1 MMTQLVN
8 YRILK
13 SFFKLLSNV
22 FKAFFRLTKNFFKAL
37 EELVEEL
44 CDE

>member
-13 SFFKLLSNV
+13 AFFKLLSNV